1 MSYAGSV
8 SLSVAGEAKILIV
21 GEQLTRRPCPARPV
35 RRHQRRP
42 KRAHAFPGGVRAGG
56 FTLVE
61 LLVALLVAAVL
72 LGVGVPGLLDISE
85 RNRLETVATRLTTSL
100 ISARSEALKRNQPVI
115 VCKSANG
122 STCIESGG
130 WERGWMTFAD
140 SDLDGD
146 KDGAE
151 GIIAV
156 QQALP
161 KGDTVRV
168 SGAGLAHAVTYF
180 PDGTA
185 SGTGVFVVCN
195 KDGDTDLAREIE
207 VSATGRP
214 VRHRGTETC
223 TP

>member
-1 MSYAGSV
+1 MVRCNA
-8 SLSVAGEAKILIV
+8 
-21 GEQLTRRPCPARPV
+21 PV
-35 RRHQRRP
+35 
-42 KRAHAFPGGVRAGG
+42 GG

-85 RNRLETVATRLTTSL
+85 RNRLETVATRLSTSL

-122 STCIESGG
+122 SSCIEAGG

-140 SDLDGD
+140 SDLDGN

-151 GIIAV
+151 AIIAV
-156 QQALP
+156 QQTLA

-168 SGAGLAHAVTYF
+168 SGAGLANAVTYF

-185 SGTGVFVVCN
+185 SGTGVFVICN
-195 KDGDTDLAREIE
+195 KGGDTDLAREIE

-214 VRHRGTETC
+214 VRHRGTENC